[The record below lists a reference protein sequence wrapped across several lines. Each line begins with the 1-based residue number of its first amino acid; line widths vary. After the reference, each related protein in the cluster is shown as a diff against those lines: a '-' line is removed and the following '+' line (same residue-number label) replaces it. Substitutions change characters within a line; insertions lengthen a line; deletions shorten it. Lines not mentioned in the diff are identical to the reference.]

1 MPKQKVPDI
10 DFEFWVIDELSDLFA
25 GDKIYINKE
34 YQRGD
39 IWTYKQKIELIRS
52 INNRYSIGVIVL
64 FINDNN
70 KFEILDGQQRLLTI
84 KQYLE
89 DELDLTNTEIVKEIV
104 KYSELKKKDK
114 ALLNAYCVYYI
125 KLKSHDPD
133 TKEEDIVQT
142 FLRLQEGTPLNKAE
156 KLNAHRGKFK
166 DTFRDIRETH
176 PIFDYL
182 GKEKRFRWRQLAAE
196 LLMLELESDFKNR
209 VFPSLD
215 LPSMLKVVKEYETN
229 ISASKIRLLRSNLD
243 FLYNSLNILLTAFKP
258 SELISFYLLISYLR
272 KMKASNVNLVNE
284 FAGFAEEFLRNL
296 HMFSM
301 YDIKPPV
308 GMPKKRFD
316 LYKSYKNAAKLMTT
330 RESIKKRVDI
340 LLKEYNRLHP
350 TITKD
355 PKRLYDTEQKRTLY
369 FRQKGKC
376 AWCGRT
382 MSFSFTSGHHIFAHA
397 EGGVTDDL
405 SKAVLLHENCHK
417 QVEKQI
423 SKGKEPVFL
432 FA

>member
-10 DFEFWVIDELSDLFA
+10 EFKLWVIAELPDLFA

-39 IWTYKQKIELIRS
+39 IWTYNQKLELIKS
-52 INNRYSIGVIVL
+52 INNQYSIGVIVL
-64 FINDNN
+64 FINDDN
-70 KFEILDGQQRLLTI
+70 KFEILDGQQRLITI
-84 KQYLE
+84 MQYLE
-89 DELDLTNTEIVKEIV
+89 DRLNLTNTDIV
-104 KYSELKKKDK
+104 KYSELNKQDK
-114 ALLNAYCVYYI
+114 TLFDAYCVYWI
-125 KLKSHDPD
+125 RLKSQDPD
-133 TKEEDIVQT
+133 SKEEDIVQT

-156 KLNAHRGKFK
+156 KLNAQRGKFK

-176 PIFDYL
+176 PIFEYF
-182 GKEKRFRWRQLAAE
+182 GEEKRFRWRQLAAE
-196 LLMLELESDFKNR
+196 LLMLELKSDFRNR

-229 ISASKIRLLRSNLD
+229 ISASKIRALRSNLD
-243 FLYNSLNILLTAFKP
+243 FLYSSLNVLLTAFKP
-258 SELISFYLLISYLR
+258 SEVVSFYLLISYLR
-272 KMKASNVNLVNE
+272 KMKAANANLANE
-284 FAGFAEEFLRNL
+284 FAGFAEEFLRTM
-296 HMFSM
+296 HMFSI
-301 YDIKPPV
+301 YDIKPPQ
-308 GMPKKRFD
+308 GMSKKRFD

-330 RESIKKRVDI
+330 PESIKKRFDI
-340 LLKEYNRLHP
+340 ILSEYNRLHP
-350 TITKD
+350 TIMKD

-382 MSFSFTSGHHIFAHA
+382 MSFSFTSGHHIFAHG

-417 QVEKQI
+417 QVEKRI
-423 SKGKEPVFL
+423 SKGEEPIFM

>member
-10 DFEFWVIDELSDLFA
+10 EFELWVIAELPTSFSNN
-25 GDKIYINKE
+25 KIYINKE

-39 IWTYKQKIELIRS
+39 IWTPLQKVELIRS
-52 INNRYSIGVIVL
+52 INNQYSIGVLVCFL
-64 FINDNN
+64 NDNQQY
-70 KFEILDGQQRLLTI
+70 EILDGQQRLITVR
-84 KQYLE
+84 QYLE
-89 DELDLTNTEIVKEIV
+89 DKLDLTNTAII
-104 KYSELKKKDK
+104 KYSELSVREK
-114 ALLNAYCVYYI
+114 ALLDAYCIYYI
-125 KLKSHDPD
+125 RLKSRNPASE
-133 TKEEDIVQT
+133 EEDIVQT

-156 KLNAHRGKFK
+156 KLNAQRGKFK
-166 DTFRDIRETH
+166 DTFRDTRETH
-176 PIFDYL
+176 PIFEYL

-196 LLMLELESDFKNR
+196 LLMLELKSDFKNR

-215 LPSMLKVVKEYETN
+215 LPSMIKVVKEYETN
-229 ISASKIRLLRSNLD
+229 ISAKKIRLLRSNLD
-243 FLYNSLNILLTAFKP
+243 FLYNSLNVLLTAFKP
-258 SELISFYLLISYLR
+258 SEFVSFYLLISYLR
-272 KMKASNVNLVNE
+272 KMKAANVNLINE
-284 FAGFAEEFLRNL
+284 FAGFAEEFLKTL
-296 HMFSM
+296 HMFSI
-301 YDIKPPV
+301 YDVKPPV
-308 GMPKKRFD
+308 GMPKKLFD
-316 LYKSYKNAAKLMTT
+316 LYKSYKYEAKLMTT
-330 RESIKKRVDI
+330 PESIKKRFDI
-340 LLKEYNRLHP
+340 ILSEYNRLHQ
-350 TITKD
+350 IIMKD

-376 AWCGRT
+376 PWCGKK